1 MQLSY
6 SPLTA
11 LSPLEG
17 RYFSK
22 SAELREFFSEYAL
35 IKYRYQ
41 VELSWFLSLAQNP
54 QIKELAISSTAE
66 DYLNELINNFD
77 ENTAQKI
84 KDLEKI
90 TNHDVKAVEYQIRSD
105 FEKNAELKNYLS
117 FIHFSCTSEDINN
130 LAYALMLNEG
140 RDFLLNSLSE
150 ITEKLGEFAK
160 NYATIPMLSHTHGQA
175 ASPTTL
181 GKEFNNVLYRL
192 NRQIKQLEK
201 QEILGKINGAVGNFN
216 AHCVA
221 YPQINWAEF
230 AEEFVKSILGL
241 TYNPLTTQI
250 EPHDYIA
257 ELLHNL
263 SRINTI
269 LLDLCRDIWTYIS
282 MGYFGQKVVK
292 GEVGSST
299 MPHKVNPIDFE
310 NAEGNF
316 GLSNAM
322 ALHLATKL
330 PVSRMQRDLTDSTVL
345 RSLGTVFGYMEIA
358 LASLKKGLG
367 KLEINAE
374 RLLADLTNNPEVLT
388 EAIQTVMRRYGI
400 DDAYEQLKALSRG
413 KKISL
418 NEIKEF
424 IKTLKIPD
432 EAKKLLI
439 ELEPHSYLGM
449 ASQLAILDQ

>member
-140 RDFLLNSLSE
+140 RDFLLNS
-150 ITEKLGEFAK
+150 F
-160 NYATIPMLSHTHGQA
+160 
-175 ASPTTL
+175 
-181 GKEFNNVLYRL
+181 
-192 NRQIKQLEK
+192 
-201 QEILGKINGAVGNFN
+201 
-216 AHCVA
+216 
-221 YPQINWAEF
+221 
-230 AEEFVKSILGL
+230 
-241 TYNPLTTQI
+241 
-250 EPHDYIA
+250 D
-257 ELLHNL
+257 
-263 SRINTI
+263 
-269 LLDLCRDIWTYIS
+269 D
-282 MGYFGQKVVK
+282 VK
-292 GEVGSST
+292 GRFGSSV
-299 MPHKVNPIDFE
+299 K
-310 NAEGNF
+310 NATERRRRN
-316 GLSNAM
+316 LN
-322 ALHLATKL
+322 KL
-330 PVSRMQRDLTDSTVL
+330 CKSLL
-345 RSLGTVFGYMEIA
+345 RH
-358 LASLKKGLG
+358 
-367 KLEINAE
+367 
-374 RLLADLTNNPEVLT
+374 VLT
-388 EAIQTVMRRYGI
+388 FHDFFDSIFHAFFCLVDFLPQKG
-400 DDAYEQLKALSRG
+400 DFS
-413 KKISL
+413 KIL
-418 NEIKEF
+418 
-424 IKTLKIPD
+424 
-432 EAKKLLI
+432 
-439 ELEPHSYLGM
+439 
-449 ASQLAILDQ
+449 QR